1 MNNWEEHIVTDP
13 NILLGKPIIKGTRIS
28 VEFVLER
35 LATGWTETEILE
47 NYPRLS
53 QESIKAVFAYA
64 YECMKDGLLFP
75 RAKNRA

>member
-1 MNNWEEHIVTDP
+1 MKNWEEYIVADP
-13 NILLGKPIIKGTRIS
+13 NILLGKPIIKETRIS

-35 LATGWTETEILE
+35 LATGWTEIEILE

-53 QESIKAVFAYA
+53 QESIKAVYA
-64 YECMKDGLLFP
+64 YVYDCMKDGLLFP